1 MIQSKTNTVFYPAI
15 LGVGVPA
22 LVHPADQ
29 DHNSTSNSKKRM
41 IVGLQTPGQRRGRK
55 SAVGQ
60 KTDARARFPRY
71 AVDDVPGRRRAL
83 QLLRALDRG
92 LPSAA
97 LFRICGAAKRRCR
110 PALAIG
116 LGSGSALCVPA
127 QSMLLYA
134 GAEARTEVRA
144 LPSQM
149 PSLGQAN
156 PVGFSRLYPASH
168 QGRRARTALR
178 GPGLSRISRSS
189 SCSSRSTIYH
199 ATHDPTVLSM
209 FLPRR
214 WSMRASISSARFLID
229 LLYFCH
235 RDLWVA

>member
-1 MIQSKTNTVFYPAI
+1 MRA
-15 LGVGVPA
+15 
-22 LVHPADQ
+22 
-29 DHNSTSNSKKRM
+29 
-41 IVGLQTPGQRRGRK
+41 QRRGRK

-71 AVDDVPGRRRAL
+71 AVDDVSRRRRVL

-134 GAEARTEVRA
+134 G
-144 LPSQM
+144 
-149 PSLGQAN
+149 
-156 PVGFSRLYPASH
+156 
-168 QGRRARTALR
+168 GRRARTALR
-178 GPGLSRISRSS
+178 GPGLSRISHSS
-189 SCSSRSTIYH
+189 SCNSRSTIYH
-199 ATHDPTVLSM
+199 ATHDPTVLS
-209 FLPRR
+209 FFSRWR
-214 WSMRASISSARFLID
+214 WSMRASISSARFSRSAVPAWCGSGTAAALRII
-229 LLYFCH
+229 LPVTCNRHNRASLHF
-235 RDLWVA
+235 

>member
-1 MIQSKTNTVFYPAI
+1 
-15 LGVGVPA
+15 
-22 LVHPADQ
+22 
-29 DHNSTSNSKKRM
+29 M

-168 QGRRARTALR
+168 QGRRAMR
-178 GPGLSRISRSS
+178 
-189 SCSSRSTIYH
+189 SSRSTTI
-199 ATHDPTVLSM
+199 
-209 FLPRR
+209 RR
-214 WSMRASISSARFLID
+214 RACCSMRAQRRGRKSALFHRKCHHLGKRIQWALAGSTRPAIKGAGLE
-229 LLYFCH
+229 LL
-235 RDLWVA
+235 